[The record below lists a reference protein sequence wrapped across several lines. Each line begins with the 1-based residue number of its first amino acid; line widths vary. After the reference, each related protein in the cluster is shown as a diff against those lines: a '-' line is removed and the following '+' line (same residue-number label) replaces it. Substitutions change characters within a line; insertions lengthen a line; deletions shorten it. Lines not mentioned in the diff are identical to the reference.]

1 MAGVTIEQGIYR
13 CAVAV
18 APVSDLRAMYRED
31 YRASGRDRT
40 TKVALRE
47 QLGDPDLW
55 DAVSPR
61 RLAQRADAP
70 IMLIHAVDDTI
81 VPYSHST
88 KMADK
93 LDDAGKLYELVTLD
107 GEDHWLSL
115 SLTRQQML
123 ANAMRWVETHNPAD

>member
-1 MAGVTIEQGIYR
+1 M
-13 CAVAV
+13 
-18 APVSDLRAMYRED
+18 
-31 YRASGRDRT
+31 
-40 TKVALRE
+40 ALRE

-61 RLAQRADAP
+61 RLAERADAP
-70 IMLIHAVDDTI
+70 IMLIHGVDDTI

-123 ANAMRWVETHNPAD
+123 TNAMRWVETHNPAY